1 MITEVKEENSL
12 YKVIIDKPIHIR
24 EIIKFILLMILIF
37 ILIGLIMIA
46 KNSIAIIKE
55 YRVYEQYEAQLVA
68 LQKQEEERV
77 AQIERKRQ
85 EKIPKLTQE
94 REKQFRKYLS
104 FRKEK
109 SIFNV

>member
-68 LQKQEEERV
+68 LQKQEERV

-109 SIFNV
+109 SIFNI